1 MKKIL
6 GMLSVFLGIAFV
18 LCFVLGFVLP
28 VTEGVPE
35 NGRFMFKFCT
45 GMEYFL
51 TFLPAVLFTGI
62 LVSFSVHFGHNA
74 EGSTTS
80 FAPAMFTRY
89 KNVMISS
96 LICAF
101 LLMLSNETI
110 GMMLNHKKEK
120 IVTRPKII
128 AQYIDSGKTLY
139 NQGLYD
145 RSLMYANAALR
156 MDPNSKEARNLVSM
170 IDIEMNRSYI
180 QDLRFDLTNAEPVY
194 SEDNSLKI
202 DKEQLLDAYKCL
214 LKASSA
220 YDSGQWF
227 DAHYYAEM
235 GIKLATSKD
244 PNVQKLR
251 QISADSWNN
260 LTDLNK
266 TAKTQSEEIFEE
278 KYRGFVALMEDD
290 DLQAYYIFRYLN
302 ETYPELEKDNDVQ
315 FYFKVAQD
323 RVEQKY
329 FFIDET
335 FELKSFEDANDVYF
349 SYRQLDGST
358 DIIYFKGLSYL
369 KSAGSS
375 VQYLRDL
382 TILKIKNGKWFR
394 TMHVPYAKV
403 MPVSVKSL
411 NTTTKA
417 MLGIS
422 DDADFVPYIL
432 LKSVGRDDS
441 DQEYTPL
448 YTYADGETT
457 RVPEYMIYPML
468 YSDFLLL
475 EKTASNPK
483 TMPLSTLFAL
493 NSKASDYGFTSELFR
508 HTLLNRLLYPLFI
521 LIVIMMIGVFSWSFR
536 IGQTLYFRMSW
547 VFSFPFFM
555 VIMYFFYHI
564 MLYIFK
570 LLNYALIILTQGKG
584 ALSIGIV
591 FYIILL
597 LISSIYFLSQKAE

>member
-18 LCFVLGFVLP
+18 LCFILGLVLP
-28 VTEGVPE
+28 VTEGIPE

-62 LVSFSVHFGHNA
+62 LVSFSVHFGHNS
-74 EGSTTS
+74 EGSTTA

-89 KNVMISS
+89 RNVMITGLVCS
-96 LICAF
+96 F
-101 LLMLSNETI
+101 LLMLSNETV
-110 GMMLNHKKEK
+110 GMMLKHKKEK

-145 RSLMYANAALR
+145 RSLMYAKAALK
-156 MDPNSKEARNLVSM
+156 MDPNSKEARNLISM

-194 SEDNSLKI
+194 SQDNSLKI
-202 DKEQLLDAYKCL
+202 DESQLLDAYKCL

-220 YDSGQWF
+220 YDNGQWF

-260 LTDLNK
+260 LTELHK
-266 TAKTQSEEIFEE
+266 GAKTQSEEIFEE

-349 SYRQLDGST
+349 SYKQLDGST

-369 KSAGSS
+369 KAAGSS

-411 NTTTKA
+411 NKTTKA

-441 DQEYTPL
+441 EQDYTPL

-457 RVPEYMIYPML
+457 TVPEYMIYPML

-493 NSKASDYGFTSELFR
+493 NSKAADYGFTSELFR

-521 LIVIMMIGVFSWSFR
+521 LIVIMLIGAFSWSFR

-555 VIMYFFYHI
+555 IIMYFFYHI

-570 LLNYALIILTQGKG
+570 LMNYALIILCDGKG
-584 ALSIGIV
+584 ALTVGIV
-591 FYIILL
+591 FYMILL
-597 LISSIYFLSQKAE
+597 FISSIYFLSQKAE